1 MITGTVVEFCRFLRA
16 NSFPVGIQETIDSL
30 RVVYFVTLADRQT
43 LKSALRAVLCASK
56 EQYESFDWLFEQFW
70 NPSIPPDA
78 QHRSRLSAGAKIP
91 VLQGKF
97 SRSTSEEKVESEME
111 TRATTGASSQERL
124 RKMDFSK
131 IPVADL
137 PLLDDIAFRL
147 WKQMSLRM
155 VRRWRSYGQESRV
168 DLRNTIRHS
177 ISHGGEPFEIL
188 FKRRK
193 HKKIR
198 LVTLL
203 DISGSMDLY
212 STFLLRFLYALHRYF
227 KRADSFLFS
236 TRLTH
241 VSSALRNDHLSA
253 VLQAVSENVEDWSGG
268 TRIGECL
275 RDFNRRYAKKILT
288 PNSLMI
294 ILSDGWDTGTPEML
308 AEELR
313 AIKRRVRKLIWL
325 NPLLGLTDY
334 KPVTR
339 GMAAALPFADVFA
352 PAHSLQSLLDLEKH
366 FLKKEAFTRV

>member
-1 MITGTVVEFCRFLRA
+1 ME
-16 NSFPVGIQETIDSL
+16 
-30 RVVYFVTLADRQT
+30 
-43 LKSALRAVLCASK
+43 
-56 EQYESFDWLFEQFW
+56 
-70 NPSIPPDA
+70 
-78 QHRSRLSAGAKIP
+78 
-91 VLQGKF
+91 GKF

-111 TRATTGASSQERL
+111 SRETTGASAQERL

-131 IPVADL
+131 IPAADL
-137 PLLDDIAFRL
+137 PFLDEIALRL

-155 VRRWRSYGQESRV
+155 VRRWRSYGQEGQV

-177 ISHGGEPFEIL
+177 ISHGGEPFETR

-193 HKKIR
+193 RKKVR

-203 DISGSMDLY
+203 DVSGSMDLY
-212 STFLLRFLYALHRYF
+212 STFLLRFLYALHKYF

-241 VSSALRNDHLSA
+241 VSSALRKDHLTA

-275 RDFNRRYAKKILT
+275 RDFNRRYAKRILT

-334 KPVTR
+334 KPLTR
-339 GMAAALPFADVFA
+339 GMAAALPYADVFA

-366 FLKKEAFTRV
+366 FLKREAFTRV

>member
-1 MITGTVVEFCRFLRA
+1 MITGTIIEFCRFLRV
-16 NSFPVGIQETIDSL
+16 NSFSVGIQETIDSL
-30 RVVYFVTLADRQT
+30 QAVHFVTLTDRQA
-43 LKSALRAVLCASK
+43 LKSALRAVLCSSR
-56 EQYESFDWLFEQFW
+56 EECESFERLFEQFW
-70 NPSIPPDA
+70 NPSLPPEA
-78 QHRSRLSAGAKIP
+78 RRQPQTRTTPRIRALE
-91 VLQGKF
+91 GKF

-111 TRATTGASSQERL
+111 SRETTGASAQERL

-131 IPVADL
+131 IPAADL
-137 PLLDDIAFRL
+137 PFLDEIALRL

-155 VRRWRSYGQESRV
+155 VRRWRSYGQEGQV

-177 ISHGGEPFEIL
+177 ISHGGEPFETR

-193 HKKIR
+193 RKKVR

-203 DISGSMDLY
+203 DVSGSMDLY
-212 STFLLRFLYALHRYF
+212 STFLLRFLYALHKYF

-241 VSSALRNDHLSA
+241 VSSALRKDHLTA

-275 RDFNRRYAKKILT
+275 RDFNRRYAKRILT

-334 KPVTR
+334 KPLTR
-339 GMAAALPFADVFA
+339 GMAAALPYADVFA

-366 FLKKEAFTRV
+366 FLKREAFTRV